1 MAQTVGTAVIRLA
14 DADVVPFEFTN
25 LADTVQKYG
34 RELKELLSRK
44 QDDIRER
51 NRQIADG
58 VFAAMRDPKRP
69 MPPAKVEA
77 VPPAINF
84 APFDNAA
91 TALAESARRYERALN
106 ASRSKLVTN
115 PAALGA
121 LNAKLRQAEVQLV
134 DDAGLPRRT
143 WYRHLIYAPGFYT
156 GYSVK
161 TVPGVREG
169 IEQARYDEAEAE
181 VVRVARALMKLV
193 ALIDRASGDLE
204 ALAK

>member
-1 MAQTVGTAVIRLA
+1 
-14 DADVVPFEFTN
+14 
-25 LADTVQKYG
+25 VQKYG
-34 RELKELLSRK
+34 HELKELLSRK

-58 VFAAMRDPKRP
+58 VFAAMHDPKHP
-69 MPPAKVEA
+69 MPAPKAET

-91 TALAESARRYERALN
+91 TALSESARRYERALG
-106 ASRSKLVTN
+106 ASR
-115 PAALGA
+115 AALAANPSALAA
-121 LNAKLRQAEVQLV
+121 LNTRLRQAELQLV
-134 DDAGLPRRT
+134 DDAGLPRRA

-156 GYSVK
+156 GYGVK

-169 IEQARYDEAEAE
+169 IEQGRYDEAEAE
-181 VVRVARALMKLV
+181 AVRASRALMRLT
-193 ALIDRASGDLE
+193 ALIDKASGDLE